1 MPGPIVEDIQ
11 SEKEVQRAATVF
23 GVGGLG
29 CLLIHMRFFVL
40 ESRLLAYY
48 KRQPQDNMVPIKTL
62 VIDGNCRAEDRGLK
76 TQQGLMVY
84 VLLIYN
90 KKDKYHRMTMAAFN
104 IQETLIWKEKIE
116 SVIDQESLTA
126 RYIVFI

>member
-76 TQQGLMVY
+76 TQQGLM
-84 VLLIYN
+84 
-90 KKDKYHRMTMAAFN
+90 AAFN
-104 IQETLIWKEKIE
+104 IQEALIWKEKIE
-116 SVIDQESLTA
+116 SVIDQHQESLTA